1 MRQRYKVR
9 TLALI
14 LFCLPFGAGDAPERG
29 TPFELIFS
37 GASQN
42 VDESPFRADE
52 CAGAL
57 DQHQSEEKEKRETRI
72 RIAALTTRQMTNKR
86 GIDARPPLKQAD
98 TSWPTTAL
106 PFRSDARCSYCDG
119 STA

>member
-1 MRQRYKVR
+1 
-9 TLALI
+9 LI
-14 LFCLPFGAGDAPERG
+14 LFCLPFDADDAPERG

-42 VDESPFRADE
+42 VDERPVIPSGPMSAL
-52 CAGAL
+52 GAL
-57 DQHQSEEKEKRETRI
+57 DQHQSEEKEKREIRI

-98 TSWPTTAL
+98 TSWLTTAL
-106 PFRSDARCSYCDG
+106 PFRSALFLL
-119 STA
+119 